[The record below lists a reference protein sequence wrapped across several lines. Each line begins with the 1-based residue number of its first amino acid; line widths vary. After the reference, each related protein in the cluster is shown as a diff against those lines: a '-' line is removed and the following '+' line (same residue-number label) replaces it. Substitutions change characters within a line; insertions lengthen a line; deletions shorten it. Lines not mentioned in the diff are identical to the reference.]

1 MRAIIRVVAVLM
13 CVGQALADAGLV
25 SQASRTA
32 PSLRLPSVIGDHM
45 VLQRGVAIPVW
56 GWALPGESVS
66 VKLTEHEAQALA
78 DDTGRWEVRL
88 PKMQAGGP
96 FEMTV
101 VAADSRLVIADILIG
116 EVWVCSG
123 QSNMEMSVQGSQG
136 GFEEVP
142 KAQYPR
148 MRLFTVEARVAAE
161 PQEDCSGQ
169 WSLCSPETAANFSG
183 VSYYFGREIHREVG
197 VPVGL
202 VLSALGGTPAEAWTS
217 ERTLRSTNDFRTIL
231 DAWDTMMTDYPA
243 KKRAYDKQLRQ
254 WQKEAAKARAAGR
267 PIPWEPNTP
276 VGDPK
281 HSYRAAGLYNGM
293 IAPLVPYAIRG
304 AIWYQGECNT
314 GRAFRYR
321 ALFPAMIT
329 DWRQAWGQGPFPFY
343 FVQLPNFME
352 TQSEPGPSDWAELRE
367 AQLMT
372 LSLENTG
379 MAVTIDLGE
388 ADDIHP
394 MNKIDVGLRLSRVAL
409 ANTYA
414 QAIPYSGPLYRAMR
428 IQGERII
435 IEFDHA
441 DGGLAARGGS
451 ELKGFAIAG
460 DDQIFHWAH
469 ADIEGDTVVV
479 CSDKVPGPVAVRY
492 AWANNPDCNLHSG
505 AGLPAS
511 PFRTDDWPGVTRGK
525 HY

>member
-1 MRAIIRVVAVLM
+1 MRAICKGVVVFVCAGL
-13 CVGQALADAGLV
+13 ALVAAGLV
-25 SQASRTA
+25 SLASQIG
-32 PSLRLPSVIGDHM
+32 PSIRVPSVIGDHM

-56 GWALPGESVS
+56 GWAESGEAVS
-66 VKLTEHEAQALA
+66 VKLAEHQGKAVA
-78 DDTGRWEVRL
+78 DDKGRWEVRL

-96 FEMTV
+96 FEMTI
-101 VAADSRLVIADILIG
+101 AGEDSELVIADILVG

-123 QSNMEMSVQGSQG
+123 QSNMEMSVQGSKG

-142 KAQYPR
+142 KAQYPQ
-148 MRLFTVEARVAAE
+148 MRLFTVAPRVAVE

-169 WSLCSPETAANFSG
+169 WVLCSPETAANFSG

-202 VLSALGGTPAEAWTS
+202 VLTALGGTPAEAWTS
-217 ERTLRSTNDFRTIL
+217 EETLRSTNDFRTIL
-231 DAWDTMMTDYPA
+231 EAWDAMMTEYPA
-243 KKRAYDKQLRQ
+243 KKRVYDQELRQ
-254 WQKEAAKARAAGR
+254 WQKEADKARAEGR
-267 PIPWEPNTP
+267 PVPWEPNGP

-293 IAPLVPYAIRG
+293 IAPLIPYAIRG

-321 ALFPAMIT
+321 ELFPAMIT
-329 DWRQAWGQGPFPFY
+329 DWRQAWAQGPFPFY

-352 TQSEPGPSDWAELRE
+352 PQSEPGPSDWAELRE

-372 LSLENTG
+372 LALENTG

-409 ANTYA
+409 ANTYG
-414 QAIPYSGPLYRAMR
+414 QALPCSGPMYRSMT
-428 IQGERII
+428 IQGDRII
-435 IEFDHA
+435 IEFDHT

-451 ELKGFAIAG
+451 ELKGFAVAG
-460 DDQIFHWAH
+460 DDQVFHWAH
-469 ADIEGDTVVV
+469 AVIEGDTVVV
-479 CSDKVPGPVAVRY
+479 SSDKAPVPVAVRY
-492 AWANNPDCNLHSG
+492 AWANNPDCNLYNG

-511 PFRTDDWPGVTRGK
+511 PFRTDDWPGVTRGR